1 MEEVAVEA
9 EVTMEYRE
17 VVLTLWVVYFVVLAL
32 LVQVVLVVTD
42 KAMTNLNQ
50 TVLVVQLLE
59 QAHRDI
65 LYVTP
70 SLVPVVTTPLQL
82 VVMAVTVVLMVTVVA
97 KEVIQALV
105 MVLQVDL
112 LVNIYNYQVLVI
124 H

>member
-1 MEEVAVEA
+1 M
-9 EVTMEYRE
+9 
-17 VVLTLWVVYFVVLAL
+17 
-32 LVQVVLVVTD
+32 VTD

-70 SLVPVVTTPLQL
+70 SLVQVVTTPLQL

-97 KEVIQALV
+97 KEVIQGQL

-112 LVNIYNYQVLVI
+112 LVNIYNYQELVT